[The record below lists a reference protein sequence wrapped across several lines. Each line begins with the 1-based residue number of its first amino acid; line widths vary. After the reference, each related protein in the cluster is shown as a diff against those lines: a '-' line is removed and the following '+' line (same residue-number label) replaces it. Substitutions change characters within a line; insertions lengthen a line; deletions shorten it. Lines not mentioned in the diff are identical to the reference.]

1 MANRNDKERGRYP
14 DDMNDTAQ
22 GNSEKEIDLVE
33 LAKKLW
39 ARRKMILKWCGVGAL
54 LGLIVAFSLPR
65 QYTTEVKLAPELGND
80 TKSSGGNLGALA
92 AMAGIGSSAAGSDAV
107 YPLLYPDIIKSVP
120 FCMSLLD
127 IPLTDK
133 DEERRFTLEQY
144 LQDDVKTP
152 WWSVITS
159 APGKLISLIMPKTED
174 KLAKGKDNF
183 HLTKDEQEMVEFLGK
198 HVTCEVD
205 QKTFVVSISV
215 EMQDPMVSA
224 VLADSVAH
232 RLKEY
237 VIDYRTNKSRDDLAY
252 IEKLNEEAKQSYY
265 AAQQRYANYLDTHQG
280 IVMYSAQTMRD
291 RLENEATLAFNVY
304 NQTSQKLQM
313 AKAKV
318 QEETPVYAAI
328 EPATVPLRPSAPRK
342 VLILAGSIFLAFVA
356 ACCWILFVQPLK
368 KQFKGDEEKDVEK
381 EDEEKEDEERES
393 E

>member
-1 MANRNDKERGRYP
+1 MADRYEQEP
-14 DDMNDTAQ
+14 EETNPEEIGKGD
-22 GNSEKEIDLVE
+22 KEIDLVE

-39 ARRKMILKWCGVGAL
+39 SRRMLILKWCGVGAI
-54 LGLIVAFSLPR
+54 LGLVIAFSIPR
-65 QYTTEVKLAPELGND
+65 EYTTGVKLAPEMGND
-80 TKSSGGNLGALA
+80 SKGSSGSLGALA
-92 AMAGIGSSAAGSDAV
+92 AMAGIGGGGQSSDAV

-133 DEERRFTLEQY
+133 DGERKFTLEEY
-144 LQDDVKTP
+144 LQNDIKSP
-152 WWSVITS
+152 WWSAIMG
-159 APGKLISLIMPKTED
+159 APRKLIGLLTPKSED
-174 KLAKGKDNF
+174 QQAKGKDPF
-183 HLTKDEQEMVEFLGK
+183 RLTQDEQNMVDYLGK
-198 HVTCEVD
+198 HVTCNVD
-205 QKTFVVSISV
+205 QKTYVVNISV
-215 EMQDPMVSA
+215 EMQDPVVSA

-237 VIDYRTNKSRDDLAY
+237 IIDYRTNKSRDDLAY
-252 IEKLNEEAKQSYY
+252 IEKLNEEAKLAYY

-328 EPATVPLRPSAPRK
+328 EPATVPLKPSGPRK
-342 VLILAGSIFLAFVA
+342 VLILAGFIFLSFVGGCA
-356 ACCWILFVQPLK
+356 WVLFVQPLK
-368 KQFKGDEEKDVEK
+368 KQFKRENDKENRDEV
-381 EDEEKEDEERES
+381 
-393 E
+393 